1 MNCVMRR
8 KNTGWRADGN
18 WSISYSMGIRDIRN
32 VLTSVGIVVDKA
44 SDKSLKMMGVTMTLE
59 SGTTSRMSGSGA
71 LENA

>member
-1 MNCVMRR
+1 
-8 KNTGWRADGN
+8 
-18 WSISYSMGIRDIRN
+18 MGIRDIRN
-32 VLTSVGIVVDKA
+32 LLTSVGIVVDKA